1 MSLLRKLLRQNDNTM
16 KKYLQV
22 CTTKEGITY
31 SFDNGQIITFQDNFR
46 YLGDVPFTVYFD
58 FKITTGI
65 F

>member
-1 MSLLRKLLRQNDNTM
+1 M
-16 KKYLQV
+16 KKHLQV
-22 CTTKEGITY
+22 CVTKEGIAY